1 MVTDSPQAEDGDRRW
16 SEADEPP
23 EADEE
28 QAARR
33 RRHCKCGGY
42 GLLLASARPRSP
54 SPAACRSPIAG
65 YAFVSSRWPAV
76 IRSYGDR
83 SIGRIDLLVSTT
95 AYC

>member
-54 SPAACRSPIAG
+54 SPIAG

-83 SIGRIDLLVSTT
+83 SIGRIDLLVSAT